1 MSLLSTLGENYSYK
15 EEDYGQKSGYYSGRV
30 QGQHQIEQEYQISE
44 DLLESRMGIL
54 VPEIQTGQQKEQIGD
69 SGGEAATGVVVVD
82 THQLIDDHQMIDEV
96 LKGNSSEKM
105 ATRIV
110 EVKIVIFLIK

>member
-1 MSLLSTLGENYSYK
+1 M
-15 EEDYGQKSGYYSGRV
+15 EEFKDNIKLNKNIKYP
-30 QGQHQIEQEYQISE
+30 E
-44 DLLESRMGIL
+44 DLLESPNLGIL
-54 VPEIQTGQQKEQIGD
+54 VQEIQTGQQKEQIGD

-96 LKGNSSEKM
+96 LKGNSSEKT

>member
-1 MSLLSTLGENYSYK
+1 M
-15 EEDYGQKSGYYSGRV
+15 EEFKDNIKLDKNIKYP
-30 QGQHQIEQEYQISE
+30 E
-44 DLLESRMGIL
+44 DLLESPNLGIL

-82 THQLIDDHQMIDEV
+82 THQLIDDHQMMDEV
-96 LKGNSSEKM
+96 LKGNSSEET